1 MLIVTINFR
10 VKNILFNINRIT
22 FHPHYQHF
30 SWEHLC
36 WSELCRCCNV
46 TPLLPWGYFQ
56 AQSEYEEILII
67 AKKIFRIYRNLQ
79 KFALEWFK
87 NVSLN
92 CSYFFILKLPPKL
105 VQNISLEK
113 RLLTDHL
120 QWPCQC
126 FKYKSF
132 AILKESNSCI
142 DICLVPTSTTIFGKR
157 TKSFDVKSLL
167 Y

>member
-1 MLIVTINFR
+1 MFQYFVWKEYNIWKQMRLYILIVTINFR
-10 VKNILFNINRIT
+10 VENILFNINRIT

-67 AKKIFRIYRNLQ
+67 AKKIYRIYGNLQ
-79 KFALEWFK
+79 KIAL
-87 NVSLN
+87 
-92 CSYFFILKLPPKL
+92 
-105 VQNISLEK
+105 K
-113 RLLTDHL
+113 RLLTDHP

>member
-1 MLIVTINFR
+1 MFQYFVWKEYNIWKKMRLYILIVTINFR

-22 FHPHYQHF
+22 FHPHYQYF

-67 AKKIFRIYRNLQ
+67 ARKIYWIYGNFKKIRVRM
-79 KFALEWFK
+79 
-87 NVSLN
+87 VSECFPQLRLL
-92 CSYFFILKLPPKL
+92 FFLLKSSPKL

-113 RLLTDHL
+113 KTFN
-120 QWPCQC
+120 WP
-126 FKYKSF
+126 
-132 AILKESNSCI
+132 
-142 DICLVPTSTTIFGKR
+142 STMTLSMF
-157 TKSFDVKSLL
+157 
-167 Y
+167 